1 MFGNVKNY
9 SDLCWRK
16 DCHGRAWNPGKETY
30 KNSHLLSFLSIG
42 SKRDLPERVESHKI
56 ALRGFPFG
64 AFLLAQG
71 HRCYLTER
79 VSTGRLYNPNPTSN
93 LAICIGIKEV
103 QALCHS
109 HPATSN

>member
-1 MFGNVKNY
+1 MSKIIPTFVAKGLPWWYLESEERNI
-9 SDLCWRK
+9 RK
-16 DCHGRAWNPGKETY
+16 IP
-30 KNSHLLSFLSIG
+30 HLLDFLSIG
-42 SKRDLPERVESHKI
+42 SEYHLPARVESRKI
-56 ALRGFPFG
+56 ALRGIPFG

-109 HPATSN
+109 HPVTSN